1 MNTSD
6 SGTRSEKLKCSNQQ
20 KVCTEEEEEEH
31 LGMSVS
37 RCVCQS
43 SFKAHQPSRL
53 TVKKEKK
60 KKASE
65 EDLQPPS
72 SVWPNTSRHLKTS
85 RFTSWTVSET
95 HQQGNSLKILKQE
108 TLWHD
113 DDVMERLGSDSRNR
127 DSALNLIMES
137 TISRPNLQNIH
148 LIVRFN
154 RGRQETRPRKN
165 DWVTRPDHS
174 VWGRITKSA
183 LNFNMKDTNFW
194 T

>member
-60 KKASE
+60 KKKP
-65 EDLQPPS
+65 L
-72 SVWPNTSRHLKTS
+72 R
-85 RFTSWTVSET
+85 RIY
-95 HQQGNSLKILKQE
+95 SL
-108 TLWHD
+108 H
-113 DDVMERLGSDSRNR
+113 RLCDQTQA
-127 DSALNLIMES
+127 DI
-137 TISRPNLQNIH
+137 
-148 LIVRFN
+148 
-154 RGRQETRPRKN
+154 
-165 DWVTRPDHS
+165 
-174 VWGRITKSA
+174 
-183 LNFNMKDTNFW
+183 
-194 T
+194 

>member
-37 RCVCQS
+37 RCGGHVGASAFTPHRKKRKKSLWGGFTASIVCVTKHKPTFKNVTFYFMNGFRDS
-43 SFKAHQPSRL
+43 STGKFI
-53 TVKKEKK
+53 KK
-60 KKASE
+60 
-65 EDLQPPS
+65 
-72 SVWPNTSRHLKTS
+72 N
-85 RFTSWTVSET
+85 
-95 HQQGNSLKILKQE
+95 LKQE

-154 RGRQETRPRKN
+154 RGKQETRPRKN

-174 VWGRITKSA
+174 VWGRIAKSA